1 MIIDQKSSLVLL
13 WQHEDSKR
21 QDSSVA
27 FKKAMSRCSEM
38 FALKFKLIKNSV
50 ISLFLFLTQFGLISP
65 NLPLRVVVSTQK
77 REGGLALH
85 QYANATLEAENNILG
100 KNNLLGFRWVVVL
113 NYLALNCLHMDISCL
128 LCKHPHPAGTM
139 RGAAAEPAAAEHLLC
154 FQFKAFGLIVH
165 INMERNIQLVSLKS
179 SFYS

>member
-1 MIIDQKSSLVLL
+1 
-13 WQHEDSKR
+13 
-21 QDSSVA
+21 
-27 FKKAMSRCSEM
+27 MSRCSEM
-38 FALKFKLIKNSV
+38 FALKFKLIEKSV

-65 NLPLRVVVSTQK
+65 NLPLRVVVSVQK
-77 REGGLALH
+77 REGGLAVAVNE
-85 QYANATLEAENNILG
+85 YANATLEAQNNILG
-100 KNNLLGFRWVVVL
+100 KNNLLGFRWVGFL
-113 NYLALNCLHMDISCL
+113 NYLALNCLHLDISCL